1 MEPYAIVV
9 IDVWDTNN
17 LANKNLLSMYEQ
29 MTQRICLMIKDQP
42 NTHIN
47 RVLVTNYN
55 AETHSIHPNLHAAI
69 YDNKNK
75 EYHKNCLFTSNRNK
89 AIAWLAD
96 NNIKKLYYT
105 GSSMPGCVSDRPL
118 GLKNM
123 PDSFEKFIV
132 MDAISLVTS
141 YELSDWSVMHDMYKS
156 TIQLA
161 NQSSWNI
168 TWSNQLCE

>member
-9 IDVWDTNN
+9 VDVWDTNN
-17 LANKNLLSMYEQ
+17 LANKNVLSMYEQ
-29 MTQRICLMIKDQP
+29 MTQRICRMINYQS

-55 AETHSIHPNLHAAI
+55 AETYSIHPNLHAVI
-69 YDNKNK
+69 YDNKHK
-75 EYHKNCLFTSNRNK
+75 EYRKNCLFTSNRDK
-89 AIAWLAD
+89 AIEWLAD

-105 GSSMPGCVSDRPL
+105 GSSMPGCVSDRPM

-141 YELSDWSVMHDMYKS
+141 YEHSDWSVMHDMYMS

-161 NQSSWNI
+161 NQSGWNI
-168 TWSNQLCE
+168 TWSNQLL